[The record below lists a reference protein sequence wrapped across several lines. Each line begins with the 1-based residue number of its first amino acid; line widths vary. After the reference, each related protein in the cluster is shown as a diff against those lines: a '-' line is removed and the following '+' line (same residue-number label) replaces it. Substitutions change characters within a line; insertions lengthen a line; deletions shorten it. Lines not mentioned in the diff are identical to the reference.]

1 MAPTKAKAKAKKAT
15 ATKTNGISKTS
26 IVLSMLK
33 RPQGCTREQ
42 VLTATKWSSISM
54 QAVAKAAGVKLR
66 VDESKRPFVY
76 RAV

>member
-1 MAPTKAKAKAKKAT
+1 MAPTKAKAKKAT

-42 VLTATKWSSISM
+42 GLTATKWSSISM
-54 QAVAKAAGVKLR
+54 QAVAEAAGVKLR
-66 VDESKRPFVY
+66 VDKKERPYCY
-76 RAV
+76 RAA